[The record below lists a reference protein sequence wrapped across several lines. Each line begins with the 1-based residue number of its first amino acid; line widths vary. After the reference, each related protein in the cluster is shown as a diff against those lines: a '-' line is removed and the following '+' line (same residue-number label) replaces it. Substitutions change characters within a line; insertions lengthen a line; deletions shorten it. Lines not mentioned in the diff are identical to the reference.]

1 MIKTKVGHNR
11 VCFWLFTV
19 LTAIL
24 FFSYS
29 NMVDAQSQKKPYL
42 MVHYM
47 PWYQSKDISG
57 SWGWHW
63 TMNKFDPNKIV
74 SGKREIASHFYPVTG
89 PYDSQDPDILEYQV
103 LLMKISGVDGV
114 LVDWYGDENYN
125 DYAMLNK
132 STGAIF
138 NWIKKANL
146 KFGIVYEDQTIKHMI
161 NGGKINTSS
170 AKTYA
175 AKAIN
180 YVYTNWASSSTYLK
194 IDDKPVLLVF
204 GPQYFKTSADWESIF
219 SSLNPKPLF
228 FTEDNYLSP
237 VSAGAYPWPPMSLA
251 TNGVLTITKL
261 NEYLSQFYNKAAS
274 WSYKIGGAFPGFKDI
289 YKEAGV
295 GNGYGFLDPQ
305 NGFTFSSSLDRAIN
319 QNCDIIQI
327 VTWNDHG
334 EGTGVEPTLEFGTQY
349 LEKIQEVKKQNID
362 KTFPFNKN
370 DFGLPLKIY
379 KLRKTVPW
387 GLFFGK
393 TIDQAFD
400 FTIANNTAKA
410 NRLIDSLMTL
420 TSIVEEVIPTKTEL
434 LQNYPNPFNP
444 ETVISYK
451 LSDYSF
457 VSIKIFDVLG
467 NEIVTLINEFQQAG
481 IYHTKLSTKKFNL
494 TSGVYFYRLQA
505 GNYSQAKKIVLA
517 K

>member
-1 MIKTKVGHNR
+1 MIKTKVVCNR
-11 VCFWLFTV
+11 TCFKFLFPLSV
-19 LTAIL
+19 IL
-24 FFSYS
+24 FFLSI
-29 NMVDAQSQKKPYL
+29 NMVDAQTQKKPYL

-47 PWYQSKDISG
+47 PWFQSKDFSG
-57 SWGWHW
+57 NWGWHW

-114 LVDWYGDENYN
+114 LVDWYGDENYY
-125 DYAMLNK
+125 DYAILNK

-138 NWIKKANL
+138 NWIKKADL

-161 NGGKINTSS
+161 NGGKISTSS
-170 AKTYA
+170 AITYA
-175 AKAIN
+175 TKAIN
-180 YVYTNWASSSTYLK
+180 YVYTNWANSPTYLK
-194 IDDKPVLLVF
+194 IDGKPVLLVF
-204 GPQYFKTSADWESIF
+204 GPQYFKTSAEWENIF
-219 SSLNPKPLF
+219 SPLNPKPLF

-251 TNGVLTITKL
+251 TNGILTITKL
-261 NEYLSQFYNKAAS
+261 NEYLAQFYNKAAF
-274 WSYKIGGAFPGFKDI
+274 WNYKIGGAFPGFKDI

-295 GNGYGFLDPQ
+295 SNGYGILDPL
-305 NGFTFSSSLDRAIN
+305 NGFTFSSSLDRAIT

-327 VTWNDHG
+327 VTWNDYG
-334 EGTGVEPTLEFGTQY
+334 EGTIVEPTLEFGTQY

-362 KTFPFNKN
+362 QTFPYNKN
-370 DFGLPLKIY
+370 DLSLPMKIF
-379 KLRKTVPW
+379 KMRKTVPW

-393 TIDQAFD
+393 TIDQAFN
-400 FTIANNTAKA
+400 FAIANNTAKA
-410 NRLIDSLMTL
+410 NRIIDSLMTL
-420 TSIVEEVIPTKTEL
+420 TDINGEVIPTKTEL

-457 VSIKIFDVLG
+457 VRLIVYDVLG
-467 NEIVTLINEFQQAG
+467 NEIGTLVNEFQLAG
-481 IYHTKLSTKKFNL
+481 IYHSKFNTQKFNL
-494 TSGVYFYRLQA
+494 TSGIYFYRLQA
-505 GNYSQAKKIVLA
+505 GNYNQVKKIVLA